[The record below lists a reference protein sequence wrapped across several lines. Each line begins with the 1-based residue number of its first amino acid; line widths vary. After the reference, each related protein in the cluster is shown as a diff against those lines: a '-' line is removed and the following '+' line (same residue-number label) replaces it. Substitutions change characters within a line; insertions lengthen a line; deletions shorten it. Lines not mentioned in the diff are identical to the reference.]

1 MSGHAERP
9 ATAAD
14 RLLYSVDEAAD
25 LLGIGRT
32 FMFRLIATGEID
44 SLKIGRRRM
53 IPSEALER
61 YIERLRSASA
71 AVAEGPGAL
80 HQLHGQHDRHRS

>member
-9 ATAAD
+9 ATAAS

-32 FMFRLIATGEID
+32 FTFRLLATGEID

-61 YIERLRSASA
+61 YIERLRSANA
-71 AVAEGPGAL
+71 AVAK
-80 HQLHGQHDRHRS
+80 